1 MKTESKTGLILGAAL
16 AATLLLCGPR
26 PVSGQADLS
35 VSASIDADC
44 RSHPAT
50 FTVPDGKTAAEFK
63 SHGLEPGAACH
74 GTGAPPENKG
84 FAIRDAKG
92 RQIYT
97 WSQYQTQP
105 PYEKG
110 GPLGSLT
117 LAPGEY
123 TLSVAGGAGAK
134 IELSYRLK

>member
-1 MKTESKTGLILGAAL
+1 MKTESKTGSIAGTAL
-16 AATLLLCGPR
+16 AAILLLVGLSV
-26 PVSGQADLS
+26 VSGQSALS
-35 VSASIDADC
+35 VKASIDADC
-44 RSHPAT
+44 RSHPTT

-63 SHGLEPGAACH
+63 SQGLEPGAACH
-74 GTGAPPENKG
+74 GTGTPPENKG
-84 FAIRDAKG
+84 FAIRDAKS
-92 RQIYT
+92 RQVYT